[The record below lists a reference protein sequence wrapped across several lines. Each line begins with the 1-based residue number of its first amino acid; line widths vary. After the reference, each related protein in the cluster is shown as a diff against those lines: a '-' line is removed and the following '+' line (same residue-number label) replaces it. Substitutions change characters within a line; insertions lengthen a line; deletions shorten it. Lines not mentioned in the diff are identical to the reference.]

1 MTYTGAKEI
10 QELELQLAKGAMNV
24 IDFLNAVSNSYIPN
38 KEDLIQIIKEKNNG
52 NNNSDL

>member
-10 QELELQLAKGAMNV
+10 QELELQLAKGAINV

-38 KEDLIQIIKEKNNG
+38 KEDLIQIIKEKQNET
-52 NNNSDL
+52 NSN